1 MRQLDVQPAYNL
13 HVLRCK
19 LAYAEAFKH
28 DMLSTG
34 GHVMAEVSRPHNMV
48 LAVLHD
54 GVQIR
59 PVMPAVAAPVTCKGV
74 LIARQLRW
82 TSELVQ
88 PKRKWTK
95 QALGLLR
102 KRKNHS
108 LV

>member
-1 MRQLDVQPAYNL
+1 MRQPDVQPAYNL
-13 HVLRCK
+13 HALRCK
-19 LAYAEAFKH
+19 LAYAEAFEH
-28 DMLSTG
+28 DILSTG
-34 GHVMAEVSRPHNMV
+34 GRVVAKVSRPHNVV

-59 PVMPAVAAPVTCKGV
+59 PVMPAIAVPVGCKGV

-82 TSELVQ
+82 TSELVK